1 MRRILKHFKRTAAL
15 LSVLA
20 LTAAAVPAAAAEDGL
35 PEKWERPSNIT
46 IRDKSNTTVKYLY
59 NFTLNISFDKG
70 DDLSRFLSMNEGE
83 RISAYG
89 RNVETVN
96 AKAQIDWSI
105 DNTESW
111 VYDKYRSEWD
121 TLSSKNS
128 EVWDYSGSS
137 ERSEQLT
144 GAKTEERDILNLYS
158 DVKSEWLTTGLN
170 DLMTPYVY
178 KLQDAYFNNVS
189 LIDLKIHTIY
199 IRIRFVTKLSDG
211 SCIYSDWSDAAA
223 IGKDAKPSGNPN
235 NDNQD
240 KNNKPKIDV
249 TWSGV
254 SDWAAD
260 SVKTAAESGLYPKV
274 LDKENLTRP
283 INRREFAGIV
293 VSLLNRLGSETTL
306 PPENPFSDTRD
317 TNVLEAYNAGIMLG
331 KSPDMFFPMDAIT
344 REEAAVILDRVYKAA
359 YERGVMKELPAVKE
373 VKFSDDGDISVWA
386 KDAVYEMASA
396 GIIEGV
402 GEGNFAPKN
411 ITAEQKREG
420 YADTSIEQALAI
432 ALRLYKLKIN

>member
-1 MRRILKHFKRTAAL
+1 MRRILKHFKRIAAL
-15 LSVLA
+15 LSAVTLA
-20 LTAAAVPAAAAEDGL
+20 AAAVPAAAAEAEL
-35 PEKWERPSNIT
+35 PEKWDKPSNIT

-70 DDLSRFLSMNEGE
+70 DDLSRFLSMDEGE

-89 RNVETVN
+89 KNAETVN

-170 DLMTPYVY
+170 ELMTPYVY

-189 LIDLKIHTIY
+189 LIDLKLHTIY

-211 SCIYSDWSDAAA
+211 SFIYSDWSDTAA
-223 IGKDAKPSGNPN
+223 IGKEAKPSDNPGI
-235 NDNQD
+235 DNPD
-240 KNNKPKIDV
+240 KNNEPKIDV

-254 SDWAAD
+254 SDWAVD
-260 SVKTAAESGLYPKV
+260 SVKTAAGLGLYPKV
-274 LDKENLTRP
+274 LDKENLTRS

-293 VSLLNRLGSETTL
+293 VSLLNGLGLETTL
-306 PPENPFSDTRD
+306 PKENPFSDTRD
-317 TNVLEAYNAGIMLG
+317 INVLMAYNAGVMLG
-331 KSPDMFFPMDAIT
+331 KSADMFIPMEAIT
-344 REEAAVILDRVYKAA
+344 REETAVILDRVYKTA
-359 YERGVMKELPAVKE
+359 YDRGLMKELSAVKE

-386 KDAVYEMASA
+386 KDAVYEMALA

-411 ITAEQKREG
+411 ITAEQVRAG
-420 YADTSIEQALAI
+420 YANTSIEQALALS
-432 ALRLYKLKIN
+432 LRLYRLKK

>member
-1 MRRILKHFKRTAAL
+1 MRRILKHFKRIAAL
-15 LSVLA
+15 LSAVTLA
-20 LTAAAVPAAAAEDGL
+20 AAAVPAAAAEAEL
-35 PEKWERPSNIT
+35 PEKWDKPSNIT

-70 DDLSRFLSMNEGE
+70 DDLSRFLSMDEGE

-89 RNVETVN
+89 KNAETVN

-170 DLMTPYVY
+170 ELMTPYVY

-189 LIDLKIHTIY
+189 LIDLKLHTIY

-211 SCIYSDWSDAAA
+211 SFIYSDWSDTAA
-223 IGKDAKPSGNPN
+223 IGKEAKPSDNPGI
-235 NDNQD
+235 DNPD
-240 KNNKPKIDV
+240 KNNEPKIDV

-254 SDWAAD
+254 SDWAVD
-260 SVKTAAESGLYPKV
+260 SVKTAAGLGLYPKV
-274 LDKENLTRP
+274 LDKENLTRS

-293 VSLLNRLGSETTL
+293 VSLLNGLGLETTL
-306 PPENPFSDTRD
+306 PKENPFSDTRD
-317 TNVLEAYNAGIMLG
+317 INVLMAYNAGVMLG
-331 KSPDMFFPMDAIT
+331 KSADMFIPMEAIT
-344 REEAAVILDRVYKAA
+344 REETAVILDRVYKTA
-359 YERGVMKELPAVKE
+359 YDRGLMKELSAVKE

-411 ITAEQKREG
+411 ITAEQVRAG
-420 YADTSIEQALAI
+420 YANTSIEQALALS
-432 ALRLYKLKIN
+432 LRLYRLKK

>member
-1 MRRILKHFKRTAAL
+1 MRRILKHFKRIAAL
-15 LSVLA
+15 LSAVTLA
-20 LTAAAVPAAAAEDGL
+20 AAAVPAAAAEAEL
-35 PEKWERPSNIT
+35 PEKWDKPSNIT

-70 DDLSRFLSMNEGE
+70 DDLSRFLSMDEGE

-89 RNVETVN
+89 KNAEKIN

-170 DLMTPYVY
+170 ELMTPYVY

-189 LIDLKIHTIY
+189 LIDLKLHTIY

-211 SCIYSDWSDAAA
+211 SFIYSDWSDTAA
-223 IGKDAKPSGNPN
+223 IGKEAKPSDNPGI
-235 NDNQD
+235 DNPD
-240 KNNKPKIDV
+240 KNNEPKIDV

-260 SVKTAAESGLYPKV
+260 SVKTAAELGLYPKV
-274 LDKENLTRP
+274 LDKENLTRS
-283 INRREFAGIV
+283 INRREFAGVV
-293 VSLLNRLGSETTL
+293 VSLLNGLGLETTL
-306 PPENPFSDTRD
+306 PAENPFSDTRD
-317 TNVLEAYNAGIMLG
+317 INVLMAYNAGVMLG
-331 KSPDMFFPMDAIT
+331 KSADMFIPMEAIT
-344 REEAAVILDRVYKAA
+344 REETAVILDRVYKTA
-359 YERGVMKELPAVKE
+359 YDRGLMKELSAVKE

-420 YADTSIEQALAI
+420 YADTSIEQALALS
-432 ALRLYKLKIN
+432 LRLYRLKK